1 MSHHTSAKILLSV
14 RLIKINQKVSAC
26 QSKKQFDLNV
36 VENSLERKNETK
48 NNIKRKHNHKLRYG
62 IAVNKITVIVI
73 STLNILLI
81 RNDII
86 IQAGCGK
93 RRNSVKE

>member
-1 MSHHTSAKILLSV
+1 MQREKYQKLKGQKWNKKNTLSHHTSAKILLSV

-48 NNIKRKHNHKLRYG
+48 NNIKR
-62 IAVNKITVIVI
+62 NKKP
-73 STLNILLI
+73 ILV
-81 RNDII
+81 
-86 IQAGCGK
+86 
-93 RRNSVKE
+93 S